1 MRFALFSFLLLA
13 SLFCVSQSNMNF
25 KKINNKQGLSQNGVL
40 AIFQDKDGYMWFGTH
55 YGLNRY
61 DGFTFK
67 SYYRGDSINDLC
79 GNTIQSILQDNA
91 GNIWISTLEGMSV
104 FNPATETFYNLSKL
118 SNKESIFKNT
128 ILSMKL
134 IDGKILAS
142 SYDGLWEIEPG
153 NKLFTNEIATKVCS
167 EVDTYKIKLPTKLEN
182 IKIYKKDTYNNYL
195 LIANNHIVITKIID
209 RKLSVISEII
219 PDNNTGIVIT
229 VIYKDSYSNLW
240 AGTDNNGLYQIKENK
255 GIYSSLKSYTQ
266 NTNASLSRITDII
279 QDNKDNLWVTTR
291 INGVFLIPKESLK
304 NNNFSLIKI
313 SESEIPSNKFKVV
326 FQSRDNTIWLGSF
339 GNGVFY
345 KNNIA
350 TKFKNYQLSNISN
363 NASSV
368 LSNNYIRSI
377 IKDSYNRLWLGTL
390 FGGLYI
396 YDKES
401 QKNIKLLLNN
411 LSIFA
416 LFEIDKTHIWA
427 GTSDG
432 LYLITYNKENVTV
445 EKQLL
450 SNEVQGTVFS
460 ICSKSKKYWIGTG
473 KQLFSFIL
481 TDNYKVSEITS
492 YNNKLLLDIKSQNT
506 IRCVKYDP
514 KLNCV
519 WIGLEMGGLFKAELD
534 AKDNISTFVSINQLY
549 KDNTISKYICDIY
562 LDTDNNYWIGTRNG
576 LIHFQTNATG
586 KIVDVKVFSTLNGLP
601 SNLLQS
607 IQSDKEGNL
616 WLGTNKGLVKFNKS
630 THEILNYDI
639 NDGIQD
645 YEFAEHAS
653 FIDNNSV
660 MYFGGIN
667 GVSEFSPKNMSHDT
681 FIEPVLIKSVLI
693 NGITESN
700 KRALDEDN
708 KLILS
713 HSENNL
719 KFEFI
724 GFNYVNP
731 SKCKYAYMLEGYD
744 KDWVYTTSTNRIV
757 EYLNLPTGKYVFKVK
772 ASNEDGVWNTTPTS
786 KSFEIRPSFWVS
798 FPAFILY
805 LTILLGLIYLVSSI
819 TKKRLKIKNKELLER
834 KYHEQIEKINESKL
848 QFFINISHEIRT
860 PLTLI
865 VCSVERLITNLKL
878 NKEQEKEA
886 KSIEKNVNQI
896 LNLTNELL
904 EIQKIEI
911 GDYRINVSKNDIVG
925 FLRNKVDAF
934 DSLAAKQNIQ
944 LAFTSFHPEFTI
956 WFDIYALE
964 KVFNNLI
971 SNAIKYTK
979 TGGKI
984 EILINPNKNFEF
996 IEISVIDN
1004 GIGIEKEN
1012 LSKIFERY
1020 YHIDSNKDSYEK
1032 GFGIGLSLAKSL
1044 IDLHKGTISVTSKPS
1059 IGSTFIISLPIK
1071 EHVYTNDEKAGN
1083 IIWKSDFNSV
1093 LKSHDLQNIP
1103 EERIEML
1110 NNHVEDFE
1118 TAKATIL
1125 YVDDNIELLENIS
1138 NYLSDSYNVIVA
1150 PNGKIGIEMAN
1161 NYHPDVIISD
1171 IVMPLMDGIEMCH
1184 TLKNDIN
1191 TSHIPIILLTAKGD
1205 SDSQI
1210 EGIESGADHYIPKP
1224 FNVKLLNLTIV
1235 NLIDSREKLRQLF
1248 INNQFPNPK
1257 DITTNSKDA
1266 EFLERLIQY
1275 VETHIDESEVNINYL
1290 AQTLNMSRSTFF
1302 RKIKA
1307 ITGTSGKEFIDSIR
1321 LKRAAQLLIS
1331 SGMNISEVAYS
1342 VGHSNPQ
1349 YFSKWFKAY
1358 YKISPSEYIQQHK
1371 IS

>member
-1 MRFALFSFLLLA
+1 MRFALFSFLFLA
-13 SLFCVSQSNMNF
+13 SLFCIGQSNMNF

-40 AIFQDKDGYMWFGTH
+40 AIFQDKVGYMWFGTH

-104 FNPATETFYNLSKL
+104 FNPITETFYNLSKF
-118 SNKESIFKNT
+118 STKENIFKNT

-142 SYDGLWEIEPG
+142 SYDGLWEINPG
-153 NKLFTNEIATKVCS
+153 NKLFTNEIATKLCS
-167 EVDTYKIKLPTKLEN
+167 EVDNYKIKLPNNLEN
-182 IKIYKKDTYNNYL
+182 IRIYKKDTYNNYL
-195 LIANNHIVITKIID
+195 LIANNHIVVSKIID
-209 RKLSVISEII
+209 KKLSVISEII
-219 PDNNTGIVIT
+219 PDNNSEIVIT
-229 VIYKDSYSNLW
+229 VIYKDNLSNLW

-255 GIYSSLKSYTQ
+255 GIYSSLKSNLQYA
-266 NTNASLSRITDII
+266 NTSLSRITDII
-279 QDNKDNLWVTTR
+279 QDNKNNLWVTTR
-291 INGVFLIPKESLK
+291 INGVFIIPNESLK

-313 SESEIPSNKFKVV
+313 SESEIPSNKFKVI
-326 FQSRDNTIWLGSF
+326 FQSRDNTLWLGSF

-350 TKFKNYQLSNISN
+350 IKFKNYQLTDNSN
-363 NASSV
+363 NVSTG

-377 IKDSYNRLWLGTL
+377 IKDPYNRLWLGTL

-401 QKNIKLLLNN
+401 QKNLKLLLNN

-432 LYLITYNKENVTV
+432 LYLITYDKENVTV
-445 EKQLL
+445 KKQLL
-450 SNEVQGTVFS
+450 SNEAQGTVFS
-460 ICSKSKKYWIGTG
+460 ICCKSNKYWIGTG

-481 TDNYKVSEITS
+481 TNNYKVSEITS
-492 YNNKLLLDIKSQNT
+492 YNNKELLDIKSQNT

-534 AKDNISTFVSINQLY
+534 AKDNIATFVSINQLY

-562 LDTDNNYWIGTRNG
+562 LDTANNYWIGTRNG
-576 LIHFQTNATG
+576 LIHFKTNVIG
-586 KIVDVKVFSTLNGLP
+586 KILYVKVFSTINGLP

-653 FIDNNSV
+653 YLDNNTV

-693 NGITESN
+693 NGKTEGN
-700 KRALDEDN
+700 KRTLDKDN

-719 KFEFI
+719 KFDFI

-744 KDWVYTTSTNRIV
+744 KDWVYTTSTNRMV

-772 ASNEDGVWNTTPTS
+772 ASNEDGVWNTMPTI
-786 KSFEIRPSFWVS
+786 KSFEIRPSFWAS

-805 LTILLGLIYLVSSI
+805 LTILIGLIYLVSYI
-819 TKKRLKIKNKELLER
+819 TKKRLKIKNKELLEK

-984 EILINPNKNFEF
+984 EILINPTKSFEF

-1044 IDLHKGTISVTSKPS
+1044 IDLHKGTISVTSKPGS
-1059 IGSTFIISLPIK
+1059 GSTFIISLPIK

-1093 LKSHDLQNIP
+1093 LKSHDLEDIP
-1103 EERIEML
+1103 EERIEII
-1110 NNHVEDFE
+1110 NNHIDDFE

-1138 NYLSDSYNVIVA
+1138 NYLSDNYNVIVA

-1161 NYHPDVIISD
+1161 NYHPDIIISD
-1171 IVMPLMDGIEMCH
+1171 IVMPLMDGIEMCNA
-1184 TLKNDIN
+1184 LKNDIN

-1224 FNVKLLNLTIV
+1224 FNVKLLSLTIK

-1275 VETHIDESEVNINYL
+1275 VETHIEEYELNTNYL

-1307 ITGTSGKEFIDSIR
+1307 ITGTTGKEFIDSIR
-1321 LKRAAQLLIS
+1321 LKKAAQLLIS
-1331 SGMNISEVAYS
+1331 SGMNISEVAYA

-1349 YFSKWFKAY
+1349 YFSKWFKAH
-1358 YKISPSEYIQQHK
+1358 YKVSPSEYILQHK
-1371 IS
+1371 TS